1 MFSRQIDLAAIDIQR
16 AEAAKDDRRADNY
29 RNDKR
34 RKTLPRELQSGSLKA
49 LKKLLADA
57 KAKSDDE
64 RSISASSPFNK
75 MSLSEIAA
83 QKGDALKLD
92 PSSQVME
99 LYHKLLDKLILTN
112 REGIQKTT
120 FTLDSAAF
128 RSSVLRGATV
138 TLVEYSTAP
147 KIFNIQFTAD
157 PKAVA
162 FFELHAADLQN
173 ALNNGKHNFDI
184 GRIDT
189 SLQSEDEQ
197 HAIQAIEADPEEDE
211 YA

>member
-1 MFSRQIDLAAIDIQR
+1 MFSRQIDLTGVDIHR
-16 AEAAKDDRRADNY
+16 AEAAKDERRADNY
-29 RNDKR
+29 RNDR
-34 RKTLPRELQSGSLKA
+34 RRSTLPKELQNGSLKA

-57 KAKSDDE
+57 KAKSADE
-64 RSISASSPFNK
+64 HSVSTFTTSNTISPSEVTPQRGDPF
-75 MSLSEIAA
+75 
-83 QKGDALKLD
+83 KLN

-99 LYHKLLDKLILTN
+99 LYHNLLDKLILTN

-120 FTLDSAAF
+120 FNLDSAAF
-128 RSSVLRGATV
+128 RSSVFRGATV

-184 GRIDT
+184 GRINT
-189 SLQSEDEQ
+189 SLQNQDEQ
-197 HAIQAIEADPEEDE
+197 YAIEAVEADPEEDE